1 MAINAWATKR
11 ALAMASVLGLAGAL
25 AAPVQA
31 VPLKASWG
39 VSLTPFTAAVE
50 TEIEFEG
57 TPYGVSSRLGAMG
70 TPYFTPSEMGLEPRG
85 NWWTTWGHYTKEFGA
100 RSLLRGMLG
109 LSQSWFFGGAP
120 IPFRSWYSSVQ
131 PLVPFVGVSYEHGW
145 DGGWLRL
152 TPTLTINPSPPVGS
166 SFDFWEASVLGPP
179 LIEFGFRLDERSE
192 WRLRTSLTPFAYV
205 RSF

>member
-1 MAINAWATKR
+1 MLR
-11 ALAMASVLGLAGAL
+11 RGRPLAGAL
-25 AAPVQA
+25 VLLGLFGMPAQGA
-31 VPLKASWG
+31 PLKATWG
-39 VSLTPFTAAVE
+39 LSLTPFTAALE
-50 TEIEFEG
+50 TEVAWEG
-57 TPYGVSSRLGAMG
+57 SPYGISSRLGAMG
-70 TPYFTPSEMGLEPRG
+70 TPYFTSSDMGLEPRG
-85 NWWTTWGHYTKEFGA
+85 NWWTTWGHYTMEFGT
-100 RSLLRGMLG
+100 RSFLRGMLG

-131 PLVPFVGVSYEHGW
+131 PLVPFVGISYEHGW

-152 TPTLTINPSPPVGS
+152 TPTVTIIPSPPVGS